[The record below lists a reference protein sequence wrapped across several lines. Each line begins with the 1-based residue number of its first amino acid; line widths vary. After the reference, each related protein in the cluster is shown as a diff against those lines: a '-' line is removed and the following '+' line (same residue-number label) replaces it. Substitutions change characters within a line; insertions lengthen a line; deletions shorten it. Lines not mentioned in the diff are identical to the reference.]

1 MKYRLIDAEKPHHAV
16 SRLAR
21 ALGVSRSGYHAWR
34 RRKPSAHSLADAA
47 LRERIEAIHES
58 SRGVYGAPRV
68 HAELALG
75 HGVHVGRKRVARL
88 MREANLAGASRCRR
102 RRTAPRGKPAPAAPD
117 RVRRVCTATAPDERW
132 VADITYVPTWESWL
146 FLAVV
151 IDAFSR
157 RCVGWSMRSDLQAD
171 LVVDA
176 LGMAVTRRRPEPGV
190 VHHSDRGSQ
199 YASLAFGATLRESGV
214 LASMGSRGDA
224 YDNAAAESFMATI
237 KKELIYRRTFKSRNA
252 ARLAIFD
259 YIECFYNPVRRHSTL
274 GNISPADYELAA
286 ASAAS

>member
-117 RVRRVCTATAPDERW
+117 RVRRVFTATAPDELW
-132 VADITYVPTWESWL
+132 VADITYVPTWEGWL

>member
-34 RRKPSAHSLADAA
+34 HRKPSVHSLADAA

-58 SRGVYGAPRV
+58 SRGIYGAPRV
-68 HAELALG
+68 HAELTLG
-75 HGVHVGRKRVARL
+75 HGMHVSRKRIARL
-88 MREANLAGASRCRR
+88 MREAGIAGASRCRR
-102 RRTAPRGKPAPAAPD
+102 QRGVRKGAPAPAAPD
-117 RVRRVCTATAPDERW
+117 RVKRVFTASEPDQLW
-132 VADITYVPTWESWL
+132 VADITYVPTWEGWL

-176 LGMAVTRRRPEPGV
+176 LGMAVTRRKPAAGV

-224 YDNAAAESFMATI
+224 YDNAAAESFFSTF
-237 KKELIYRRTFKSRNA
+237 KKELIYRRTFKSRSA

-259 YIECFYNPVRRHSTL
+259 YIECFYNPIRRHSTL

-286 ASAAS
+286 ATATS

>member
-1 MKYRLIDAEKPHHAV
+1 V
-16 SRLAR
+16 F
-21 ALGVSRSGYHAWR
+21 
-34 RRKPSAHSLADAA
+34 
-47 LRERIEAIHES
+47 
-58 SRGVYGAPRV
+58 
-68 HAELALG
+68 
-75 HGVHVGRKRVARL
+75 
-88 MREANLAGASRCRR
+88 
-102 RRTAPRGKPAPAAPD
+102 
-117 RVRRVCTATAPDERW
+117 TATQPDELW
-132 VADITYVPTWESWL
+132 VADITYVPTWEGWL
-146 FLAVV
+146 LLAVV

-157 RCVGWSMRSDLQAD
+157 RCVGWSMRDDLQAD

-190 VHHSDRGSQ
+190 VHHSDRGGQ

-224 YDNAAAESFMATI
+224 YDNAAAESFMATM

-274 GNISPADYELAA
+274 GNISPADYERAA
-286 ASAAS
+286 ATATS

>member
-21 ALGVSRSGYHAWR
+21 TLGVSRSGYHAWR
-34 RRKPSAHSLADAA
+34 RRRPSAHSLADAA

-75 HGVHVGRKRVARL
+75 QGVHVSRKRVARL
-88 MREANLAGASRCRR
+88 MREAHLAGASRCRR
-102 RRTAPRGKPAPAAPD
+102 RRGARKGAPAPAAPD
-117 RVRRVCTATAPDERW
+117 RVRRVFTATAPDELW
-132 VADITYVPTWESWL
+132 VADITYVPTWEGWL

-157 RCVGWSMRSDLQAD
+157 RCVGWSMRSDLQAEI
-171 LVVDA
+171 VVDA

-237 KKELIYRRTFKSRNA
+237 KKELIYRRTFKKRNA

-286 ASAAS
+286 ATATS

>member
-34 RRKPSAHSLADAA
+34 HRRPSAHSLADAA

-58 SRGVYGAPRV
+58 SSGVYGAPRV

-88 MREANLAGASRCRR
+88 MREAHLAGASRCRR
-102 RRTAPRGKPAPAAPD
+102 RHSAPRGNPAPAAPD
-117 RVRRVCTATAPDERW
+117 RVRRVFTATAPDELW
-132 VADITYVPTWESWL
+132 VADITYVPTWEGWL

-157 RCVGWSMRSDLQAD
+157 RCVGWSMRSDLQAE

-199 YASLAFGATLRESGV
+199 YASLAFGATLRDSGV

-237 KKELIYRRTFKSRNA
+237 KKELIYRQRFKSRNA

-259 YIECFYNPVRRHSTL
+259 YIERFYNPIRRHSTL

>member
-1 MKYRLIDAEKPHHAV
+1 MRYRLIDEEKSHHAV

-21 ALGVSRSGYHAWR
+21 TLGVSCSGYHAWKAR
-34 RRKPSAHSLADAA
+34 MPSAHALADAA

-58 SRGVYGAPRV
+58 SRGIYGAPRV
-68 HAELALG
+68 HAELALA
-75 HGVHVGRKRVARL
+75 HGLRVSRKRVARL
-88 MREANLAGASRCRR
+88 MREAGLAGAARCRR
-102 RRTAPRGKPAPAAPD
+102 RRGARKSTPAPAAPD
-117 RVRRVCTATAPDERW
+117 RVKRVFRASAPDQLW
-132 VADITYVPTWESWL
+132 VADITYVPTWEGWL

-157 RCVGWSMRSDLQAD
+157 RCVGWSMRDDLQAE
-171 LVVDA
+171 LVTDA

-237 KKELIYRRTFKSRNA
+237 KKELIYRRTFKTRNS

-259 YIECFYNPVRRHSTL
+259 YIERFYNPVRRHSTL

-286 ASAAS
+286 ATATS

>member
-21 ALGVSRSGYHAWR
+21 TLGVSRSGYHVWR
-34 RRKPSAHSLADAA
+34 HRRPSAHSIADAA
-47 LRERIEAIHES
+47 LRERIEAIHET
-58 SRGVYGAPRV
+58 SRGIYGAPRV

-75 HGVHVGRKRVARL
+75 HGVHVSRKRVARL
-88 MREANLAGASRCRR
+88 MREAGLAGAARCRR
-102 RRTAPRGKPAPAAPD
+102 RRGTPRGKPAPAAPD
-117 RVRRVCTATAPDERW
+117 RVRRVFTATQPDELW
-132 VADITYVPTWESWL
+132 VADITYVPTWEGWL

-176 LGMAVTRRRPEPGV
+176 LGMAVTRRKPAAGV

-237 KKELIYRRTFKSRNA
+237 KKELIYRHTFKNRNA

-259 YIECFYNPVRRHSTL
+259 YIECFYNPFRRHSTL

-286 ASAAS
+286 ATATS